1 MNAARNDTFS
11 LSHILLASRPD
22 KRYNQSRMNTETL
35 RLLLAGCLVAMYIL
49 AMFYLRR
56 RPLTL
61 GQFTAWG
68 LFALFI
74 PALGPFLVILNGPG
88 GPRRSRLSHPIKRR

>member
-1 MNAARNDTFS
+1 MRLVTIIFS
-11 LSHILLASRPD
+11 LIHILLATHFKR
-22 KRYNQSRMNTETL
+22 RYNQSRMNAGTL
-35 RLLLAGCLVAMYIL
+35 RLLLVISLVAMYIL
-49 AMFYLRR
+49 AMLYLRR

-74 PALGPFLVILNGPG
+74 PALGPFLTILNRPG
-88 GPRRSRLSHPIKRR
+88 CPRRRHLSHPIKRR

>member
-1 MNAARNDTFS
+1 MRLVTTHF
-11 LSHILLASRPD
+11 LLIHILLASRPE
-22 KRYNQSRMNTETL
+22 KRYNKSRMNVETM
-35 RLLLAGCLVAMYIL
+35 RLLLAGSLVAMYVL

-68 LFALFI
+68 LFALLV
-74 PALGPFLVILNGPG
+74 PALGPFLVILNRPG
-88 GPRRSRLSHPIKRR
+88 GPRRSRHSHPIKRR

>member
-1 MNAARNDTFS
+1 MNA
-11 LSHILLASRPD
+11 
-22 KRYNQSRMNTETL
+22 ETM
-35 RLLLAGCLVAMYIL
+35 RLLLAGSLVAMYVL

-61 GQFTAWG
+61 GQFTTWG
-68 LFALFI
+68 LFALLI
-74 PALGPFLVILNGPG
+74 PALGPFLVILSRPG

>member
-1 MNAARNDTFS
+1 MTSD
-11 LSHILLASRPD
+11 
-22 KRYNQSRMNTETL
+22 TL
-35 RLLLAGCLVAMYIL
+35 RVLLAGCLFAMYVL

-56 RPLTL
+56 RPLTF

-68 LFALFI
+68 LFALLV
-74 PALGPFLVILNGPG
+74 PALGPFLVILNRPG

>member
-1 MNAARNDTFS
+1 MTAEN
-11 LSHILLASRPD
+11 
-22 KRYNQSRMNTETL
+22 L
-35 RLLLAGCLVAMYIL
+35 RLLLVVSLVAMYIL
-49 AMFYLRR
+49 AMLYLRR

-74 PALGPFLVILNGPG
+74 PALGPFLAILNRPG
-88 GPRRSRLSHPIKRR
+88 GPRRNRLFHPIRRR

>member
-1 MNAARNDTFS
+1 MRLVTRHIS
-11 LSHILLASRPD
+11 LIHILLASRPD
-22 KRYNQSRMNTETL
+22 KRYNKSRMTSETL
-35 RLLLAGCLVAMYIL
+35 RVLLAGCLVAMYVL

-68 LFALFI
+68 LFALLV
-74 PALGPFLVILNGPG
+74 PALGPFLVILNRPG
-88 GPRRSRLSHPIKRR
+88 GPHRSRLSHPIKRR

>member
-1 MNAARNDTFS
+1 MRLVTTHF
-11 LSHILLASRPD
+11 LLIHILLASRPE
-22 KRYNQSRMNTETL
+22 KRYNKSRMNVETM
-35 RLLLAGCLVAMYIL
+35 RLLLAGSLVAMYVL

-74 PALGPFLVILNGPG
+74 PALGPFLTILNRPG
-88 GPRRSRLSHPIKRR
+88 CPRRRHLSHPIKRR

>member
-1 MNAARNDTFS
+1 MQLVTTHIS
-11 LSHILLASRPD
+11 LIHILLASHPD
-22 KRYNQSRMNTETL
+22 KRYNKFRMNAETM
-35 RLLLAGCLVAMYIL
+35 RQLLAGSLVAMYIL
-49 AMFYLRR
+49 AMLYLRR

-74 PALGPFLVILNGPG
+74 PALGPFLVILNRPG
-88 GPRRSRLSHPIKRR
+88 GPRRRRLSYPIKRR